1 MPLDLHALVAPDHT
15 ALLTMELQRGVAGDL
30 AMLPA
35 LREELLAAG
44 VIENAA
50 RLCAA
55 AREAGV
61 RVVHNTAVNRAD
73 RAGGAVNCRMLAASA
88 KHGGLVEGSPEA
100 EVILEL
106 GRDPRDIEIARYH
119 GMTPFTSTSLDQILR
134 NLGITT
140 VVAIGNSVNIGV
152 LGLVMVAV
160 DLGYQ
165 VVVARD
171 AVAGVP
177 KAYADAVLD
186 NTISLLATLVT
197 TDELLAAWS

>member
-1 MPLDLHALVAPDHT
+1 MPIDLRTLVAPEHT

-44 VIENAA
+44 VIDNAA

-55 AREAGV
+55 ARDAGV
-61 RVVHNTAVNRAD
+61 RVVHNTAVNRPD

-88 KHGGLVEGSPEA
+88 KHGGLIEGSPEA
-100 EVILEL
+100 EVLLEL

-119 GMTPFTSTSLDQILR
+119 GMTPFTGTSLDQILR

-186 NTISLLATLVT
+186 NTISLLATIVSTDDLV
-197 TDELLAAWS
+197 AAWS

>member
-1 MPLDLHALVAPDHT
+1 MPIDLSQLAAPDHT

-30 AMLPA
+30 AMLPQ

-44 VIENAA
+44 VIDNVA

-55 AREAGV
+55 AREVGV

-88 KHGGLVEGSPEA
+88 KHGGLIEGSPEA
-100 EVILEL
+100 EVLLEL

-134 NLGITT
+134 NRGVTT
-140 VVAIGNSVNIGV
+140 VVATGNSVNIGV

-165 VVVARD
+165 VVVVRD

-186 NTISLLATLVT
+186 NTIALLATIVT

>member
-1 MPLDLHALVAPDHT
+1 MPIDLRQLAAPDHT

-30 AMLPA
+30 AMLPQ

-44 VIENAA
+44 VIDNVA
-50 RLCAA
+50 RLCTT
-55 AREAGV
+55 AREVGV

-88 KHGGLVEGSPEA
+88 KHGGLIEGSPEA
-100 EVILEL
+100 EVLLEL

-140 VVAIGNSVNIGV
+140 VVATGNSVNIGV

-165 VVVARD
+165 VVVVRD

-186 NTISLLATLVT
+186 NTIALLATIVT

>member
-1 MPLDLHALVAPDHT
+1 MPLDLTALVAPGHT

-44 VIENAA
+44 VIDNAA

-55 AREAGV
+55 ARGAGV
-61 RVVHNTAVNRAD
+61 RVVHNTAVNRPD

-88 KHGGLVEGSPEA
+88 KHSGLVEGSPEA
-100 EVILEL
+100 EVLLEL

-134 NLGITT
+134 NLGVTT

-177 KAYADAVLD
+177 KEYADAVLD
-186 NTISLLATLVT
+186 NTISLLATIVGTDDLV
-197 TDELLAAWS
+197 AAWS

>member
-1 MPLDLHALVAPDHT
+1 
-15 ALLTMELQRGVAGDL
+15 
-30 AMLPA
+30 
-35 LREELLAAG
+35 
-44 VIENAA
+44 
-50 RLCAA
+50 
-55 AREAGV
+55 
-61 RVVHNTAVNRAD
+61 VHNTAVNRAD

-88 KHGGLVEGSPEA
+88 KHGGLIEGSPEA
-100 EVILEL
+100 EVLLEL

-119 GMTPFTSTSLDQILR
+119 GMTPFTSTSLDQVLR

-140 VVAIGNSVNIGV
+140 VVATGNSVNIGV

-165 VVVARD
+165 VVVVRD

-186 NTISLLATLVT
+186 NTIALLATIVT

>member
-1 MPLDLHALVAPDHT
+1 MPIDLTQLAAPAHT

-30 AMLPA
+30 AMLPQ

-44 VIENAA
+44 VIDNVA

-55 AREAGV
+55 AREVGV

-100 EVILEL
+100 EVLLEL

-140 VVAIGNSVNIGV
+140 VVATGNSVNIGV

-165 VVVARD
+165 VVVVRD

-186 NTISLLATLVT
+186 NTIALLATIVT

>member
-1 MPLDLHALVAPDHT
+1 MPIDLRQLAAPDHT

-30 AMLPA
+30 AMLPQ

-44 VIENAA
+44 VIDNVA
-50 RLCAA
+50 RLCTA
-55 AREAGV
+55 AREVGV

-73 RAGGAVNCRMLAASA
+73 RAGGALNCRMLAASA
-88 KHGGLVEGSPEA
+88 KHGGLIEGSPEA
-100 EVILEL
+100 EVLLEL

-140 VVAIGNSVNIGV
+140 VVATGNSVNIGV

-165 VVVARD
+165 VVVVRD

-186 NTISLLATLVT
+186 NTIALLATIVT